1 VKKKQ
6 LVLSVMSTA
15 LVASMAASAF
25 AAAPKAGV
33 YIGGSVDKYY
43 SFEAMGL
50 NMDSFLDE
58 MINTVPDVLY
68 VSKDG
73 EAKGGNLAELLFV
86 SNPKS
91 HFVDVTDEMF
101 ADIDGADGFNAV
113 NEDGTV
119 EAVKRNPDGTK
130 IEVTPGELK
139 VESVSAINLTK
150 LTVKFNKA
158 VDEVSAE
165 NFSIPGLTIESATLA
180 ADKKTVTLSFSGAEV
195 SKDYQ
200 LTITKVKIDAQVQP
214 DLKVDFKAP
223 SQDDLFKPA
232 VDAKDTVLKSE
243 NSSQTLVTFK
253 LLDAAGNLMTD
264 AQDVEVKFST
274 TWGTFAEQRVTV
286 QKGIATVIF
295 NAETLTS
302 DKVAE
307 ITAQVIEAKDKNLI
321 GLKAVTSILLTPN
334 PDSVD
339 PTTGALMG
347 EAAAYQADRV
357 VAYFNKPVSVS
368 DFVFA
373 AGANKGAIDPSK
385 AAAEVFTEANNDGTG
400 GKPVKVIGLLEVP
413 NNNKALQ
420 LILDKGDT
428 NFPLVDNANV
438 TVQFTDKRG
447 SVQVPSTKS
456 FKLTDARKP
465 AMLSVE
471 REGLNKL
478 KVVFSEAIF
487 DEGTTGFSVR
497 NLQNWIIDGKS
508 LTNNAYG
515 VAATP
520 AVIKVGDFN
529 RSEGAD
535 TRHVVTIELGKD
547 SAGNQIYFKPGTHS
561 LQGANIG
568 DWAVKT
574 DPRDNIMNTQTLDF
588 DIPVDNG
595 APGATVEVQSPEQYL
610 VSFDKDIDLNE
621 ARLAN
626 VLKLQVY
633 NKDTS
638 AWEDKA
644 DPTIKV
650 TDISDSGQN
659 TFLVETQRDWTLVY
673 DTKNTNK
680 NYYNDG
686 YRLHI
691 DKDKVTA
698 ISNGTKNAEINLTL
712 GGAMTFP
719 DVKSPTI
726 DRIVKTPESE
736 EGTSYDVTMSEPV
749 KIGSG
754 NAEGETPSQEQNGN
768 IPVPTAEFIKKD
780 NSVTI
785 PANIGTTFVDKVN
798 KVIRVTPTKELEAGD
813 WTLVVRS
820 ISDDVGNTAASATK
834 DFKVEKPVLNTD
846 FKVVWSYADNTIAGY
861 DYVYVKFSKEGA
873 TIGDHKN
880 ITKTANYTLNGKALP
895 TGTQIFADIEG
906 YDDMDNIV
914 DSITIRLPKDTITKP
929 DTTVINISA
938 YLESAD
944 GQLVGNAGIK
954 KLPYNWGTSS
964 KVATLDELKA
974 ALADDSIRTIK
985 LGASINA
992 QSLDINRLVDVDLNG
1007 NTITGNVSVTTK
1019 EGGQI
1024 HIAGGTITGNLTVN
1038 TPNAD
1043 FTVENTVTVTG
1054 TTTIKDVASSTF
1066 VNNGTLN
1073 AVTIE
1078 DSNGTGF
1085 VNNNNV
1091 GLVTVATTGYVTLD
1105 GTISDVVVNKG
1116 AKLTIEGTITN
1127 LTADKAAVT
1136 IVDGVANA
1144 TNRIVVNGGSFKDKD
1159 GKVIDPTQPNV
1170 PVVNSVELTNGAA
1183 DAELTVGSAND
1194 ATLTLTAVAKDANG
1208 VVVPGKTATFTSSD
1222 EAVATVSANGVVT
1235 AVSAGTAT
1243 IKATIDGKEATIV
1256 VTVKPA
1262 DPVAPVVETVELT
1275 NGAADA
1281 ELKVGSADD
1290 ATLTLTAVAK
1300 DANGVVVPG
1309 KTATFTS
1316 SDEAVAT
1323 VSANGEVTAVSA
1335 GTATIKATID
1345 GKEATFVVT
1354 VIS

>member
-1 VKKKQ
+1 MKKKQ
-6 LVLSVMSTA
+6 LALSVMSTA

-33 YIGGSVDKYY
+33 YIGGNVDKYY
-43 SFEAMGL
+43 SFDAMGP
-50 NMDSFLDE
+50 NMDKFLDDV
-58 MINTVPDVLY
+58 INTVPDVLY

-73 EAKGGNLAELLFV
+73 VAKGGNLAELLFV

-113 NEDGTV
+113 KEDGTV
-119 EAVKRNPDGTK
+119 ESVKRNPDGT
-130 IEVTPGELK
+130 EVPGTPGELK

-200 LTITKVKIDAQVQP
+200 LTITKIKIDAKVQP

-334 PDSVD
+334 PDAVD

-373 AGANKGAIDPSK
+373 AGDNKGAIDPSK
-385 AAAEVFTEANNDGTG
+385 AVAEVYTEANNDGTG
-400 GKPVKVIGLLEVP
+400 GKPVKVLGLLEVP

-438 TVQFTDKRG
+438 TVKFTDKRG

-487 DEGTTGFSVR
+487 EEGTTGFSAR
-497 NLQNWIIDGKS
+497 NLDNWIIDGKS
-508 LTNNAYG
+508 LNSKAFGDTVKAK
-515 VAATP
+515 
-520 AVIKVGDFN
+520 IEVGDFN
-529 RSEGAD
+529 RSKNED
-535 TRHVVTIELGKD
+535 TRHVVTITLGED
-547 SAGNQIYFKPGTHS
+547 NLGNQIYFKPGTHS

-574 DPRDNIMNTQTLDF
+574 DPRDNVMNTQTLDF

-595 APGATVEVQSPEQYL
+595 APSAVVEVQSPEQYM
-610 VSFDKDIDLNE
+610 VSFDKDINLSAAN
-621 ARLAN
+621 LAN
-626 VLKLQVY
+626 VLKLQIF
-633 NKDTS
+633 NKETGV
-638 AWEDKA
+638 WEDKA
-644 DPTIKV
+644 DPAIKV
-650 TDISDSGQN
+650 TDISDSGHN
-659 TFLVETQRDWTLVY
+659 TFLVETTNDWTRVY

-680 NYYNDG
+680 NYYNDS

-691 DKDKVTA
+691 DKDKVMA

-749 KIGSG
+749 KIGTG
-754 NAEGETPSQEQNGN
+754 NAEGETPSQEQGNN

-798 KVIRVTPTKELEAGD
+798 KVIRVTPTKELEAGE

-846 FKVVWSYADNTIAGY
+846 FKVVWSYAENINDANY
-861 DYVYVKFSKEGA
+861 DFVFVKFSKEGA
-873 TIGDHKN
+873 TIGDQKN

-895 TGTQIFADIEG
+895 TGTQIFADIKD

-914 DSITIRLPKDTITKP
+914 DSITIRLPKGSITQP
-929 DTTVINISA
+929 DRTVINISQ
-938 YLESAD
+938 YLESVD

-954 KLPYNWGTSS
+954 KLPYNWGTSETVS
-964 KVATLDELKA
+964 TLAELKA
-974 ALADDSIRTIK
+974 ALADDSLRTIE
-985 LGASINA
+985 LGADIEA
-992 QSLDINRLVDVDLNG
+992 PKGLDVSRLVNIDLKG
-1007 NTITGNVSVTTK
+1007 YKIDGNVSVSTK
-1019 EGGQI
+1019 EGGKI
-1024 HIAGGTITGNLTVN
+1024 GITGTGEITGNLTVN

-1043 FTVENTVTVTG
+1043 FTVGSNVTVTG

-1066 VNNGTLN
+1066 VNNGTLGK
-1073 AVTIE
+1073 VTIE
-1078 DSNGTGF
+1078 DANGTGF
-1085 VNNNNV
+1085 VNNGTV
-1091 GLVTVATTGYVTLD
+1091 GIVTVASNGSVTLG
-1105 GTISDVVVNKG
+1105 GTITDVVVNKG
-1116 AKLTIEGTITN
+1116 AKLNIEGTITN
-1127 LTADKAAVT
+1127 LTADTAAVT
-1136 IVDGVANA
+1136 IVDGTA
-1144 TNRIVVNGGSFKDKD
+1144 TNLIVVKGGSFKDKD
-1159 GKVIDPTQPNV
+1159 GKVIDPTNDP
-1170 PVVNSVELTNGAA
+1170 AA
-1183 DAELTVGSAND
+1183 LLKAAQDAVTALETAAGKDLTVEAN
-1194 ATLTLTAVAKDANG
+1194 LTGAEAAVTAAETAVAKVAAGAD
-1208 VVVPGKTATFTSSD
+1208 KTALEGKVTTAKKTVTDARTAFD
-1222 EAVATVSANGVVT
+1222 AAQGAAAILKAAQDAVAALETAAGKDLTVEANLTDAEAAVT
-1235 AVSAGTAT
+1235 A
-1243 IKATIDGKEATIV
+1243 
-1256 VTVKPA
+1256 
-1262 DPVAPVVETVELT
+1262 
-1275 NGAADA
+1275 A
-1281 ELKVGSADD
+1281 E
-1290 ATLTLTAVAK
+1290 TAVAK
-1300 DANGVVVPG
+1300 VAAGAD
-1309 KTATFTS
+1309 KTALEGKVTT
-1316 SDEAVAT
+1316 AKKT
-1323 VSANGEVTAVSA
+1323 VTDARTAF
-1335 GTATIKATID
+1335 D
-1345 GKEATFVVT
+1345 
-1354 VIS
+1354 